1 MPVKAKPSID
11 DVARRAGVSTATVS
25 RSLNEPDRVKPATR
39 EAVRAA
45 IDELGYTPHF
55 GGRALA
61 SNRTN
66 TFGAIVPTL
75 ENAIFAR
82 GLQALEEHLA
92 SKGTTLLV
100 ASSGYDPIREGDQIR
115 TMLGRGIDGLLLIGT
130 ARPDETYHLLGQN
143 NVPVV
148 IAWSSAPESAY
159 PSVGFDNRAG
169 AVTMTKLVLDQGHR
183 DVAMIAGISNGN
195 DRAAERIAGV
205 RQCLKAHG
213 LRLPA
218 SRLIEAEYNLR
229 DAGDAMRSLMD
240 QGVPPTAIVCGNDIL
255 AVGALMQAK
264 RMGLSVPGDVSIV
277 GYDDIEIAS
286 VVEPA
291 LTTLHVPH
299 RRMGRAAAE
308 MLLAMRDGEPH
319 DRTVLLDT
327 APVQRASLGP
337 PGNG

>member
-1 MPVKAKPSID
+1 MPVKTKPSID

-25 RSLNEPDRVKPATR
+25 RSLNEPDRVKSSTR

-66 TFGAIVPTL
+66 TIGAIVPTL

-92 SKGTTLLV
+92 SKGATLLV

-130 ARPDETYHLLGQN
+130 ARPDETYHFLRRN
-143 NVPVV
+143 DVPVV
-148 IAWSSAPESAY
+148 IAWSSAEESRY
-159 PSVGFDNRAG
+159 PSVGFDNRSG
-169 AVTMTKLVLDQGHR
+169 AETMTQLVLEQGHR
-183 DVAMIAGISNGN
+183 RVAMIAGISDGN
-195 DRAAERIAGV
+195 DRAAERIVGV
-205 RQCLKAHG
+205 QRCLEAHG
-213 LRLPA
+213 LELTAP
-218 SRLIEAEYNLR
+218 RLIEAEYNLR
-229 DAGDAMRSLMD
+229 DAGDAMRRLMD
-240 QGVPPTAIVCGNDIL
+240 QEPPPTAIVCGNDIL

-264 RMGLSVPGDVSIV
+264 QMGLSVPGDVSIV
-277 GYDDIEIAS
+277 GYDDIEIAE
-286 VVEPA
+286 VVDPP

-308 MLLAMRDGEPH
+308 LLLAMRDRQPH
-319 DRTVLLDT
+319 DRTVLFDT
-327 APVQRASLGP
+327 APVLRESLGSP
-337 PGNG
+337 RGP